1 MENSIFL
8 ESSCSY
14 TTLLHM
20 SRMGSTHADNNN
32 IKLDQYIKEYRYRLH
47 VLAYE
52 IYRTI
57 SINSRRMN
65 YFGKTM

>member
-1 MENSIFL
+1 
-8 ESSCSY
+8 
-14 TTLLHM
+14 
-20 SRMGSTHADNNN
+20 MGSTHADNNN